1 MLAALEGLDIISKS
15 LSYSLL
21 NYGRVVVHKDKGGA
35 FELVTF
41 KMRRGA
47 NSGRTGPS
55 AGVSSLIGLWENV
68 VLLAKWV

>member
-1 MLAALEGLDIISKS
+1 MPAALEGLDIISKS

-35 FELVTF
+35 YELVTF
-41 KMRRGA
+41 NMRRGA
-47 NSGRTGPS
+47 NSGRTEHS

-68 VLLAKWV
+68 VLSTKWV